1 MDHSAPSPEPL
12 FRIVNERGEPA
23 GMPASYD
30 TIVVAGQAMLEEDP
44 DMALTIEQLGADRR
58 WRSSFVM
65 GGIAEPSSS

>member
-44 DMALTIEQLGADRR
+44 DMALTIEQLGVDRR